1 MIQKVREQ
9 RSDFNNCQ
17 AISKSPILSK
27 AKLYYYQIVLVI
39 YKIIGYFVDFA
50 QTNSSWTHG
59 HMSKIWPKLL
69 NQQKLVKLYPPC
81 TVNSLLSFKKDYSAS
96 TL

>member
-1 MIQKVREQ
+1 MVAVKLLLPFTKTVAYVHYPFISEDMIQKVREQ
-9 RSDFNNCQ
+9 RSDFNNSQ

-50 QTNSSWTHG
+50 QTNSTWTHG
-59 HMSKIWPKLL
+59 HMSKIWPTK
-69 NQQKLVKLYPPC
+69 
-81 TVNSLLSFKKDYSAS
+81 AW
-96 TL
+96 